1 MQDTITKPLLK
12 WYGENKRV
20 LPWREKKNPYE
31 IWVSEIMLQQTRVEA
46 VKPFYERFMREL
58 PNVAPFAIIG
68 VRSANC
74 TNKQREVI
82 QK

>member
-46 VKPFYERFMREL
+46 VKPFMSGL
-58 PNVAPFAIIG
+58 CVNCPMSQHL
-68 VRSANC
+68 RSVPR
-74 TNKQREVI
+74 KSF
-82 QK
+82 

>member
-31 IWVSEIMLQQTRVEA
+31 IWVSEIMLQQRRSS
-46 VKPFYERFMREL
+46 RFMSGL
-58 PNVAPFAIIG
+58 CVNCPMSQHL
-68 VRSANC
+68 RSVPR
-74 TNKQREVI
+74 KSF
-82 QK
+82 

>member
-31 IWVSEIMLQQTRVEA
+31 IWVSRDYAPADEGGGGQA
-46 VKPFYERFMREL
+46 VL
-58 PNVAPFAIIG
+58 
-68 VRSANC
+68 
-74 TNKQREVI
+74 
-82 QK
+82 